1 MTVKGVLTDRTAF
14 DQAEPLVSRL
24 LAYEIARTVF
34 GVDAEF
40 RRRSASDAALAK
52 ALRLAQG
59 VKGQQ
64 DLLRRAALAN
74 ASSDSTAAK

>member
-1 MTVKGVLTDRTAF
+1 
-14 DQAEPLVSRL
+14 VSRL
-24 LAYEIARTVF
+24 LGYEIARSVF

-59 VKGQQ
+59 VRSER
-64 DLLRRAALAN
+64 DLLRRAELDS
-74 ASSDSTAAK
+74 ASSGRSAAK